1 MGELVDRVD
10 VVVDAA
16 TAEVVV
22 ILILVVEVRMVVL
35 NDDDDDDDDNDSLD
49 DELVLTLP
57 WDGERVN
64 DVDEVEAEPEVPTR
78 AWEV

>member
-35 NDDDDDDDDNDSLD
+35 NDDDDDDDNDSLD